1 MEWKLVAI
9 TVATENSQGAKGGA
23 NGKEPTCQY
32 RRCNRCRFNS
42 WVRRSPGEGN
52 GNPLQYSCLQNP
64 MDREAWKSAV
74 HGVAESQTRLKRLS
88 AHVPGT
94 EPRALPPD
102 NPGIQSKSK
111 TTVEIKIVHNLK
123 VDGYVLFS
131 QNFTISSPGGS
142 ISSHPERTAPRSQEG
157 HPGYT

>member
-1 MEWKLVAI
+1 MVGNLPAN
-9 TVATENSQGAKGGA
+9 AGAASLIPGL
-23 NGKEPTCQY
+23 E
-32 RRCNRCRFNS
+32 
-42 WVRRSPGEGN
+42 RSPGGGN
-52 GNPLQYSCLQNP
+52 LNPLRCSCLQNP
-64 MDREAWKSAV
+64 MDREAWKAAV

-131 QNFTISSPGGS
+131 
-142 ISSHPERTAPRSQEG
+142 
-157 HPGYT
+157 